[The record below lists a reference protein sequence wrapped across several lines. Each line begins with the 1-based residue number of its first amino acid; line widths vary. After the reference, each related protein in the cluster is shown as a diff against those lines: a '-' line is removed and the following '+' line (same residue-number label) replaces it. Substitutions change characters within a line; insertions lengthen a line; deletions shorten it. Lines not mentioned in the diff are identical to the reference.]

1 MLFDLAHVLRQYQDI
16 FKQQKLFVLERGQT
30 RIYNSTFKTSYRY
43 VTQQQYTENYIKF
56 RG

>member
-16 FKQQKLFVLERGQT
+16 LFVLERGQT
-30 RIYNSTFKTSYRY
+30 RIYNSTFKTLYRY
-43 VTQQQYTENYIKF
+43 VTQQQYTEYYIKF